1 MGVLGLRARCMAQTR
16 EIPRCGER
24 LRFLF
29 SCKDAWFFSLK
40 FLSLL
45 FQIRQMKQCFI
56 PATFQ
61 RVGDK
66 PIGWI
71 YFLITPFGKS
81 NFVFSALESHLPLT
95 QNGLVAY
102 FEFLQSGE
110 CKFEFGWLQR
120 FQHFPRNGGIEQATT
135 KAHAILGRQSFAM
148 LSVAK
153 VGRINAAVAGVADGD
168 CVATVT
174 AHDQPLKQGKAFTR
188 LCAFKGGE
196 GYYLS

>member
-1 MGVLGLRARCMAQTR
+1 
-16 EIPRCGER
+16 
-24 LRFLF
+24 
-29 SCKDAWFFSLK
+29 
-40 FLSLL
+40 
-45 FQIRQMKQCFI
+45 MKQCFI

-120 FQHFPRNGGIEQATT
+120 FQHFPRNGGIREAPTEAQA
-135 KAHAILGRQSFAM
+135 HLGRHAFA
-148 LSVAK
+148 LPSVAK
-153 VGRINAAVAGVADGD
+153 GGRRNAAVAGVTGVDS
-168 CVATVT
+168 V
-174 AHDQPLKQGKAFTR
+174 
-188 LCAFKGGE
+188 
-196 GYYLS
+196 